1 MTPADSTS
9 PLHLGRSDNQLD
21 NFTDSYVLFQETT
34 RKYREAYEQL
44 EAQFE
49 SLTVKLEE
57 TNVDLQKRVEERDRV
72 TNYLNNILDSM
83 SGGVLVV
90 DLNGQITHFN
100 QEAEEL
106 TGYGQDQVLGYPY
119 ADIIGLAD
127 GRQNTAMH
135 TLDTGERLLNREKSL
150 RRADGRVIP
159 LGFSTSLLR
168 DEQGTVLGV
177 VEVFNDLTEVKR
189 LEAEVQRVNTLAAL
203 GEMAATVA
211 HEIRNPLGGIA
222 GYAGMLERDLS
233 SEDPNRR
240 LVHRIIEGV
249 GRLNRIVSSLLTYT
263 RPLRLNA
270 YPVNLVELVEETTA
284 FFEIDLE
291 RQHNDITV
299 VRSYEND
306 ALVCRLDPEQLQQV
320 ILNLLQNATQA
331 MPEGG
336 TLQIRVFSEGD
347 LGTFCIGDTGIG
359 MKTDVRD
366 KLFTPFFTTKEDG
379 TGLGLVTS
387 KKIVEAHNGTI
398 RVESQVGQGTQFYV
412 HLPQ

>member
-57 TNVDLQKRVEERDRV
+57 TNIDLQKRVEERDRV

-90 DLNGQITHFN
+90 DLNSQITHFN

-106 TGYGQDQVLGYPY
+106 TGYGQYQVLGHPY

-135 TLDTGERLLNREKSL
+135 TLDTGQRLLNREKSL

-291 RQHNDITV
+291 RQRDDITV
-299 VRSYEND
+299 ARSYESD

-331 MPEGG
+331 MSEGG
-336 TLQIRVFSEGD
+336 TLQIRVFSEGE
-347 LGTFCIGDTGIG
+347 LGTFCISDTGIG
-359 MKTDVRD
+359 MEIDVQE
-366 KLFTPFFTTKEDG
+366 KLFSPFFTTKEDG

-412 HLPQ
+412 LLPQ